1 MFWNLKPLAAYAVVI
16 LVAFHRSSAEF
27 QEFRVSLMTGKTVA
41 TSYLTLE
48 PYSSLRC
55 VEMCYA
61 EGQQGRCTIA
71 AYNQS
76 TMSCRL
82 SMDGQQDLLHT
93 SDDSSMVFSYQ
104 QEPLNVTIQGI
115 GLVR

>member
-1 MFWNLKPLAAYAVVI
+1 MFWNLKPLAAYAVVVS
-16 LVAFHRSSAEF
+16 VAFYRSSAEF
-27 QEFRVSLMTGKTVA
+27 QEFRVLLMTGKTVA
-41 TSYLTLE
+41 ISYLTLDS
-48 PYSSLRC
+48 YSSMRC

-115 GLVR
+115 DLVR